1 MSLSRMS
8 FIPRV
13 TGGAAL
19 RTRSDDSS
27 GYASYHPSG
36 YIDWLLATSWLWIP
50 AGIALIAGIVY
61 GIVYAFREYDI
72 CERLRYLICSPVILL
87 KIGFEKLYHLISKLY
102 HLISRKAAPREQ
114 QTIPAPIEMENI
126 RNARMQYVR
135 SDSPDPPDYERC
147 LSLEEPLPV
156 YKP

>member
-1 MSLSRMS
+1 MS

-72 CERLRYLICSPVILL
+72 CERLR
-87 KIGFEKLYHLISKLY
+87 
-102 HLISRKAAPREQ
+102 
-114 QTIPAPIEMENI
+114 
-126 RNARMQYVR
+126 
-135 SDSPDPPDYERC
+135 
-147 LSLEEPLPV
+147 
-156 YKP
+156 